1 VSSSNAFRNAFDG
14 RLQRRDPGMK
24 FSVRVWLVGTLL
36 ATAAG
41 GPLARAQSS
50 LFTVAA
56 EQPVSAGQSVFAEQA
71 GAVTQAA
78 FPPPAADA
86 SQPILP
92 ISATAIAPGAS
103 EPSMYDATPAGGPA
117 TPTIA
122 VAPPVPPA
130 SPFAEEAAPFDPKQ
144 AREYLERLRAAE
156 DRIRQLESQQVHDER
171 TRTVVQSLKERWDS
185 AKDPSITTAEQQAKS
200 SSTKKPSDKK
210 WYDRLSIRGYAQ
222 FRLNE
227 TLERDE
233 AQAVPQY
240 VGDRSIGDDQS
251 FLIRR
256 ARVIISGDVSDRLY
270 VYLQPD
276 FASTPN
282 GSVDQIHFAQI
293 RDWYG
298 DVYLDD
304 CKVHRLRFGQS
315 KVPYGWE
322 NMQSSSNRLALDRSD
337 GINSA
342 VRNERDL
349 GVFYYWTPEPAQDFF
364 KEVLDQGLKGSGNYG
379 VFGLGVY
386 NGQGG
391 SLAEQNDDVHVVS
404 RLTLPYTFAYG
415 QRCEFG
421 IQGYTGRYT
430 VLSSQIRALGVGP
443 AITPSGT
450 LENNGRRGIKD
461 DRLATSFIWYPQP
474 IGFQAEWNIGRGPS
488 LNDAQTAV
496 IERALY
502 GGYIQAMLKYD
513 TQNWGTLFPFV
524 RYSQFQG
531 GYKPERN
538 APFSNIEE
546 VESGTEWQ
554 INPQMELT
562 TAFLITDRTNTT
574 ALSGAGQRSYRQF
587 EGSVLRFQFQI
598 NY

>member
-1 VSSSNAFRNAFDG
+1 
-14 RLQRRDPGMK
+14 MK
-24 FSVRVWLVGTLL
+24 YSVRTWLACGWVFAASLGVVRAQSPAGEAPLVPPAAMPPQAY
-36 ATAAG
+36 ATPVAHPGATFAG
-41 GPLARAQSS
+41 GP
-50 LFTVAA
+50 
-56 EQPVSAGQSVFAEQA
+56 PSAFSGN
-71 GAVTQAA
+71 
-78 FPPPAADA
+78 
-86 SQPILP
+86 
-92 ISATAIAPGAS
+92 
-103 EPSMYDATPAGGPA
+103 DATQAGGPA
-117 TPTIA
+117 ASHIA

-130 SPFAEEAAPFDPKQ
+130 PFPFSTFDAAPSAATAVVQPAVVRPAGPFAEEAAPFDPKLAQ
-144 AREYLERLRAAE
+144 EYLERLRAAE
-156 DRIRQLESQQVHDER
+156 DKIRSLESQQTADEQ
-171 TRTVVQSLKERWDS
+171 TRTVVQSLKQRWDT
-185 AKDPSITTAEQQAKS
+185 AKDPSITTVEQQTHS
-200 SSTKKPSDKK
+200 TSTKKPSEKK

-233 AQAVPQY
+233 GLAVPQY
-240 VGDRSIGDDQS
+240 VGDRSIGEDQS

-256 ARVIISGDVSDRLY
+256 ARIIISGDVSDRMY

-276 FASTPN
+276 FASTPA
-282 GSVDQIHFAQI
+282 GSPDANQFAQI
-293 RDWYG
+293 RDWYA

-304 CKVHRLRFGQS
+304 RKVNRLRFGQS

-322 NMQSSSNRLALDRSD
+322 NLQSSSNRLAFDRSD

-364 KEVLDQGLKGSGNYG
+364 KDVLDQGLKGSGNYG
-379 VFGLGVY
+379 VFGVGVH

-391 SLAEQNDDVHVVS
+391 SFNEQNDDVHVVS

-461 DRLATSFIWYPQP
+461 ERVAASFVWYPQP
-474 IGFQAEWNIGRGPS
+474 IGFQAEWNVGRGPG
-488 LNDAQTAV
+488 LNNAQTAV
-496 IERALY
+496 VERALY
-502 GGYIQAMLKYD
+502 GGYIQTMLKYD
-513 TQNWGTLFPFV
+513 TNNWGTFFPFI

-538 APFSNIEE
+538 SPFSNIEE

-562 TAFLITDRTNTT
+562 TAFLLTDRTNTT
-574 ALSGAGQRSYRQF
+574 ALSGAGQQSYRQF